1 MMEFLKKLLIKKL
14 EKKGKKM
21 GLKSY
26 RKKPNE
32 DEIKKIAIKRIRTKL
47 ERLKNY
53 GGEI

>member
-1 MMEFLKKLLIKKL
+1 LKKK
-14 EKKGKKM
+14 EKKM

-32 DEIKKIAIKRIRTKL
+32 DEIKKNVLQIKKIAIKKIRSKL
-47 ERLKNY
+47 ERLKHY